1 MKTGLILISISF
13 VLFVVLSFI
22 SRGRKKDPLDFE
34 VDDFSDLHISV
45 WFSSDV
51 KQFIFRITLAI
62 SFCLYTIGVI
72 VFALNCFPEF
82 GLSWEIVILRLFAA
96 FFGGFIAG
104 KILVAI
110 ANGLAF
116 GIPITVITVLYLL
129 WKPIDWLLGRD

>member
-22 SRGRKKDPLDFE
+22 SRGRKKDTLDFE
-34 VDDFSDLHISV
+34 IDDLSDLHTSV
-45 WFSSDV
+45 WFSSDA

-62 SFCLYTIGVI
+62 SFCLYGVGVI

-82 GLSWEIVILRLFAA
+82 GFSWEIVILRLFAA
-96 FFGGFIAG
+96 FFGCIIAG
-104 KILVAI
+104 KILIAI

-116 GIPITVITVLYLL
+116 GIPVMVITILYLL